1 MDALEALFTR
11 RSVRSFTDEPV
22 SPEEIETIVKAG
34 MYAPSGHD
42 IRAWRF
48 MTITNRETLDAIADL
63 SEYWFMLKK
72 ATLAVVVCCAMDER
86 QGFEIE
92 MCLSNTSAA
101 TENILLAAHALGLG
115 GVWLGVQPTR
125 KFYPDLKALLNIPE
139 NMRPTAIVAIGH
151 RKKPL
156 KEADRFEPEK
166 WIKEKWE

>member
-1 MDALEALFTR
+1 METLEAIKTR
-11 RSVRSFTDEPV
+11 KSTRVFAKTEIPDEI
-22 SPEEIETIVKAG
+22 IETLLKAG
-34 MYAPSGHD
+34 MAAPSAVDRRPWKFYVLKSEENKKKLIAEMRFGKYECPIIIVPCVDETKTIPLMHD
-42 IRAWRF
+42 LAYC
-48 MTITNRETLDAIADL
+48 DL
-63 SEYWFMLKK
+63 
-72 ATLAVVVCCAMDER
+72 
-86 QGFEIE
+86 G
-92 MCLSNTSAA
+92 AA

>member
-1 MDALEALFTR
+1 MDTLEALFTR

-22 SPEEIETIVKAG
+22 APEMIETLVKAG

-48 MTITNRETLDAIADL
+48 MTITDRRTLDAMGDL

-115 GVWLGVQPTR
+115 GVWLGVQPIR
-125 KFYPDLKALLNIPE
+125 PMYQKLKELLNIPD
-139 NMRPTAIVAIGH
+139 NMRPTAITAIGH

-156 KEADRFEPEK
+156 KTAERFEPEK
-166 WIKEKWE
+166 WIKERWE